1 MVGSV
6 LLGRFHYKSLSAVL
20 KNNMDTND
28 HVFDAGSA
36 ANEPAP
42 LYPLY
47 TTSGSVTDRS
57 ENLSC
62 SSSSSFCY
70 LYVRPVC
77 PSLPSLTARRCAFA
91 GETGM
96 SVDIRAH
103 IRDLSKRGFELPA
116 IARAVAKIYR
126 RDIQPHVEH
135 TRLDGTVRP
144 MPGFPRAPLT
154 PPRWCSR
161 LNGRSSRST
170 DT

>member
-1 MVGSV
+1 
-6 LLGRFHYKSLSAVL
+6 
-20 KNNMDTND
+20 MDQND
-28 HVFDAGSA
+28 HVFDAGGA
-36 ANEPAP
+36 ADAP
-42 LYPLY
+42 PELFPLY

-70 LYVRPVC
+70 LC
-77 PSLPSLTARRCAFA
+77 SFA

-116 IARAVAKIYR
+116 IARAVAKIYK

-135 TRLDGTVRP
+135 TRMDGTVRSP
-144 MPGFPRAPLT
+144 TCSL
-154 PPRWCSR
+154 PPRLTLSPDGPVARVVDRGDPPPPQHGRRVFRDGVSGAVGAPSR
-161 LNGRSSRST
+161 LWAPC
-170 DT
+170 